1 MNTKSS
7 NYALISLTLFFFG
20 FSTVAYGAGP
30 VIRSGET
37 VGIEAHQVLE
47 GDFYGL
53 GQTITISGA
62 ADHDVY
68 ALGGAVTINAPVKE
82 DLVVLG
88 GVVQVH
94 GDVGDDI
101 RVVGGEVV
109 IANAV
114 LHDVV
119 VLGGT
124 VHILSTASIGGD
136 LLFLG
141 GEIRVDGPIAGSV
154 YGTGETVRIDAHV
167 EGNVDI
173 RAGDSFTL
181 GDAAEVMGSV
191 SYKSMKE
198 LVRAQGA
205 VVEGTITHDQIVL
218 ENTSI
223 SVQPLIINLLVLIF
237 SGLTLFFIL
246 RSRTERIVQD
256 VFDGYGRL
264 GLIGLGMCMALP
276 IVALVLTVSVIGFFV
291 GMALFLSYF
300 VLCIIAS
307 MALPIVIGSL
317 AQRLS
322 KLGTDITIFTVIVG
336 AFITTGLL
344 LIPLI
349 GDLLLL
355 ITFLILFGALCTRLY
370 TFFRNS

>member
-1 MNTKSS
+1 
-7 NYALISLTLFFFG
+7 
-20 FSTVAYGAGP
+20 
-30 VIRSGET
+30 
-37 VGIEAHQVLE
+37 
-47 GDFYGL
+47 
-53 GQTITISGA
+53 
-62 ADHDVY
+62 
-68 ALGGAVTINAPVKE
+68 
-82 DLVVLG
+82 
-88 GVVQVH
+88 
-94 GDVGDDI
+94 
-101 RVVGGEVV
+101 
-109 IANAV
+109 
-114 LHDVV
+114 
-119 VLGGT
+119 
-124 VHILSTASIGGD
+124 
-136 LLFLG
+136 
-141 GEIRVDGPIAGSV
+141 
-154 YGTGETVRIDAHV
+154 
-167 EGNVDI
+167 
-173 RAGDSFTL
+173 
-181 GDAAEVMGSV
+181 
-191 SYKSMKE
+191 MKE